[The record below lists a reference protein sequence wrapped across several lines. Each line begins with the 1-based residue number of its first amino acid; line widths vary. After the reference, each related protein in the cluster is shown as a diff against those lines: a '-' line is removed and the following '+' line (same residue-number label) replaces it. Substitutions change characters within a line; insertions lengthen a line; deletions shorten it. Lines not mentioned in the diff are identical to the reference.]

1 MATSAT
7 YKLLRHVG
15 GRCSF
20 AEVEVALAPQSD
32 AAPILED
39 VGPMGDFSDWIAA
52 AHVGIARAQ
61 QRALDVG
68 KPIEEVA
75 LVRLRA
81 TVADSTSAA
90 VRCAAE
96 AATLKVLGWSEDDLV
111 VQPVGNSWTVDL
123 VRSEA

>member
-1 MATSAT
+1 MRASAT

-32 AAPILED
+32 AAPILEG
-39 VGPMGDFSDWIAA
+39 VGPNGDYSDWIAA
-52 AHVGIARAQ
+52 ARVGIARAQ

-68 KPIEEVA
+68 KPIEEVT
-75 LVRLRA
+75 LVRLRG
-81 TVADSTSAA
+81 TIVDSTSEA

-96 AATLKVLGWSEDDLV
+96 AATLKVLGWREDDLV
-111 VQPVGNSWTVDL
+111 VQPIGNSWTVDL
-123 VRSEA
+123 IRSDA